1 MRRSGSSRSLFVIGH
16 SCPQLPQHHIMRT
29 DVPWT
34 VCSGRTGPAVP
45 HCGHFAGNRSLSGLV
60 VTGEPPAYH
69 S

>member
-34 VCSGRTGPAVP
+34 VCSGRTRPADP
-45 HCGHFAGNRSLSGLV
+45 H
-60 VTGEPPAYH
+60 
-69 S
+69 